1 MKKLL
6 FLSLALGLVG
16 FACSQAEKHP
26 NMLGDCDVCTPNVG
40 GGTIG
45 EAGAKDSGLDSSDDG
60 DAGDAALPDAA
71 PDAIDLD
78 GADE

>member
-16 FACSQAEKHP
+16 LACSQAEKHP

-45 EAGAKDSGLDSSDDG
+45 EAGATDSGVDG
-60 DAGDAALPDAA
+60 DASDAA
-71 PDAIDLD
+71 PSDGGADVIGLD